1 MKIPF
6 TPFRRK
12 RGTRVTYEVTG
23 TGSFEVTYAV
33 GDPLKG
39 EEKHVKAGVTPWKQE
54 VVMSGIG
61 AMPMLT
67 IVTSGPEHPDGW
79 LQCTISV
86 DGELAVEGAV
96 SSRSASATFTAL
108 PGSTG

>member
-6 TPFRRK
+6 TPFLRK

-54 VVMSGIG
+54 VAMSGIG
-61 AMPMLT
+61 AMPIPDLAWVSQLQLGRET
-67 IVTSGPEHPDGW
+67 HPG
-79 LQCTISV
+79 T
-86 DGELAVEGAV
+86 GGAERR
-96 SSRSASATFTAL
+96 SSLRL
-108 PGSTG
+108 RPDRQTGRFWPSMY

>member
-1 MKIPF
+1 
-6 TPFRRK
+6 
-12 RGTRVTYEVTG
+12 
-23 TGSFEVTYAV
+23 
-33 GDPLKG
+33 
-39 EEKHVKAGVTPWKQE
+39 
-54 VVMSGIG
+54 
-61 AMPMLT
+61 MPMLT
-67 IVTSGPEHPDGW
+67 IVTSGPEHPDGR